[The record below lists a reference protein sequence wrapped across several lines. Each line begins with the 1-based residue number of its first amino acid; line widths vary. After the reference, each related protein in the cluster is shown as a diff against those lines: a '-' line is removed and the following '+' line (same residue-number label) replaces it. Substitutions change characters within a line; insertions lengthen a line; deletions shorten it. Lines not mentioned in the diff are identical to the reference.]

1 MASSTITYFF
11 ICWILLTTSSI
22 STFDRYNSWYLCHCS
37 FSTPEAAHRKYC
49 CFRRILLNR
58 WLDWSCMVFWFSM
71 IFRCC
76 MIVNRL
82 CVVINRFGVVF
93 DWGGVVIGLCMVLWF
108 GVILWFGLILRFIG
122 GMIIRFHWISVIFRF
137 GSILWFR
144 RIININWFCMIFR
157 NFMRFTFISDSS
169 DPAWDLCR
177 CIQWSNT
184 SIIIWW
190 TSIIY
195 YLWRLVLYRLF
206 SNTNLQ
212 IWLILIIM
220 RSHII
225 HDVVLLHKD
234 GSYRPQALVANHRSE
249 YGHKALVL
257 IRSKVITTNKQ
268 LSLSNIKQFSIVSII
283 NLKLK
288 WNINVRDHT
297 ASLVEFADVFII
309 FTSNIMIYLLE
320 PLWYHVPVLIWD
332 VNIWQVWIKINN
344 SVRSW
349 FKFIVTEVE
358 ICGP

>member
-11 ICWILLTTSSI
+11 ICWILFTTSSI
-22 STFDRYNSWYLCHCS
+22 STFDRYDSRYLCHCS
-37 FSTPEAAHRKYC
+37 FSTPEASHRKYC
-49 CFRRILLNR
+49 SFRRILLNR
-58 WLDWSCMVFWFSM
+58 WLHRSCMVLWLSM
-71 IFRCC
+71 IFDW
-76 MIVNRL
+76 L
-82 CVVINRFGVVF
+82 CVVINRFGVVV
-93 DWGGVVIGLCMVLWF
+93 DWGGLVIRLCLVLWF
-108 GVILWFGLILRFIG
+108 GVILRFIR
-122 GMIIRFHWISVIFRF
+122 GMIIRFHWISMIFRF
-137 GSILWFR
+137 SSIFWFR
-144 RIININWFCMIFR
+144 RIININWFRMICR
-157 NFMRFTFISDSS
+157 NFMRFTFITDSS
-169 DPAWDLCR
+169 DPAWDLCG

-190 TSIIY
+190 ASIIY
-195 YLWRLVLYRLF
+195 YLWCLVLYRLF